1 MRRSKYTFIR
11 KLGTGGY
18 GEVWLVRDRHGRFL
32 ALKRLLD
39 RAADFVSAL
48 REEARKLFRLR
59 GSPGVVQLVDHDL
72 DGEDPCIVMEL
83 ADGTLLDRIN
93 GPLPPTTATSI
104 AYHIVK
110 AVQGAH
116 ARGVVHRDIKPDNIF
131 IKGKSLVLGDFGLG
145 KGAESLLLTI
155 GGAGTPGYM
164 APEQVDGPAFAQA
177 DVYGVGATIF
187 HMLTG
192 QRPPPDRTDLDP
204 RWFVRE
210 CPADLAKLVR
220 RMTAGSPARRPPLS
234 HVEAALVA
242 FLNPPPMRVPHPVV
256 QPAQPAPAVRPVA
269 AGASVGEIVGGVAVG
284 GLIVLGIA
292 GLLDAIFRGRR
303 R

>member
-1 MRRSKYTFIR
+1 MRRSKYTFIK

-18 GEVWLVRDRHGRFL
+18 GEVWLVRDRRGRLL

-48 REEARKLFRLR
+48 RDEAIKLFRLR
-59 GSPGVVQLVDHDL
+59 GAPGVVQLVDHDL
-72 DGEDPCIVMEL
+72 DGDDPCIVMEL

-93 GPLPPTTATSI
+93 GPLPAKASASI
-104 AYHIVK
+104 AFHIVK

-116 ARGVVHRDIKPDNIF
+116 ARGIVHRDIKPDNIF
-131 IKGKSLVLGDFGLG
+131 IKGKSVVLGDFGLG

-164 APEQVDGPAFAQA
+164 APEQIDGPAFAQA

-192 QRPPPDRTDLDP
+192 RRPPADRAELDP

-210 CPADLAKLVR
+210 CPAELANLVR
-220 RMTAGSPARRPPLS
+220 RMTASNPIDRPLLPQ
-234 HVEAALVA
+234 VAVALVA
-242 FLNPPPMRVPHPVV
+242 FLNPPAPLAVPRKVPLQVPLAR
-256 QPAQPAPAVRPVA
+256 PAA
-269 AGASVGEIVGGVAVG
+269 AGASAGEIVGGLALG
-284 GLIVLGIA
+284 GLIGIGLV
-292 GLLDAIFRGRR
+292 GLLEAIFGGGRR